1 METRARY
8 ALIGLFTLVVIV
20 AGFVFVYWIKRLDET
35 GIRAPVYF
43 EFSGSVG
50 GLAPGGA
57 VYFAGIKVG
66 TVTALAFDAENPDK
80 VRVTAEVRQD
90 VPVKTDTRAVVGS
103 NLLTGVAYIDM
114 TGGTGSAPSIFAQD
128 PPLIVGA
135 QSAFSDVLAAA
146 SSAVSKLESIASRL
160 DSFVADNQVS
170 ITNTTRNVEAFTGA
184 LAENA
189 EGIKSFLAS
198 VAELSDTAS
207 RLSSRLDG
215 IIAKADEIVTAV
227 DPEKVDGILTSTN
240 AFMQRAAEA
249 SDNIQSVI
257 AQADTIAAELTQFST
272 GLNETLGNVK
282 QVVAGVDPSK
292 VQAAVDSVSGFA
304 DKLRDATPDV
314 DGIVADVK
322 STVADVKS
330 TVADVKGTVTAQK
343 DNVDAIITN
352 AKELAAKLNA
362 ASDRIDNVLG
372 AAENVLKDEEGVGKN
387 FFQEATAAAKALRQ
401 TAETINARAGD
412 ITNGLAAFSTRGL
425 ADVASL
431 INELRASVARM
442 DRAIVDLA
450 RDPGGAIFG
459 GNSGVR
465 EYNRK

>member
-8 ALIGLFTLVVIV
+8 ALIGFFALVVIV
-20 AGFVFVYWIKRLDET
+20 AAFVFVYWIKRLDET

-43 EFSGSVG
+43 EFTGSVG

-66 TVTALAFDAENPDK
+66 TVTALAFDPENPDT
-80 VRVTAEVRQD
+80 VLVTADVRQD

-114 TGGTGSAPSIFAQD
+114 TGGSGSAPSIFSQD

-135 QSAFSDVLAAA
+135 QSAFSDVIEAAG
-146 SSAVSKLESIASRL
+146 SAVNKLESIASRL
-160 DSFVADNQVS
+160 DEFLAANQESV
-170 ITNTTRNVEAFTGA
+170 TNTTKNVEAFTGA
-184 LAENA
+184 LADNA

-198 VAELSDTAS
+198 VAELSETAS

-227 DPEKVDGILTSTN
+227 DPQKVDGILTSTED
-240 AFMQRAAEA
+240 FMRRAAEA
-249 SDNIQSVI
+249 SQNIQGVI
-257 AQADTIAAELTQFST
+257 AQAEDIAGQLNAFST
-272 GLNETLGNVK
+272 GLNETLVDAK
-282 QVVAGVDPSK
+282 QVVAGIDPSK
-292 VQAAVDSVSGFA
+292 VQSAVDSIAAFSDQIANV
-304 DKLRDATPDV
+304 TPDV
-314 DGIVADVK
+314 NGIVADVK
-322 STVADVKS
+322 STVSNVKTFAD
-330 TVADVKGTVTAQK
+330 GITAQK
-343 DNVDAIITN
+343 DNIDAIVTN
-352 AKELAAKLNA
+352 ARELAAKLNK

-372 AAENVLKDEEGVGKN
+372 AAEQVLSDEDGVGKN
-387 FFQEATAAAKALRQ
+387 FFQEATGAAKALRQ
-401 TAETINARAGD
+401 TAETINARADD
-412 ITNGLAAFSTRGL
+412 ITAGLATFSTRGL

-450 RDPGGAIFG
+450 RDPGGAFFG

>member
-8 ALIGLFTLVVIV
+8 ALIGLFTLAVIV

-114 TGGTGSAPSIFAQD
+114 TGGTGAAPSIFTQD

-135 QSAFSDVLAAA
+135 QSAFSDVIAAA
-146 SSAVSKLESIASRL
+146 GSAVSKLESIASRL
-160 DSFVADNQVS
+160 DEFLAANQESV
-170 ITNTTRNVEAFTGA
+170 TNTTKNVEAFTGA
-184 LAENA
+184 LADNA

-227 DPEKVDGILTSTN
+227 DPEKVDGILTSTED
-240 AFMQRAAEA
+240 FMRRAADA
-249 SDNIQSVI
+249 SENIQGVI
-257 AQADTIAAELTQFST
+257 AQAENIAGQLNEFST
-272 GLNETLGNVK
+272 GLNETLGTAK
-282 QVVAGVDPSK
+282 QVVAGIDPAK
-292 VQAAVDSVSGFA
+292 VQAAVDSIAGFS
-304 DKLRDATPDV
+304 DQLRNVTPDV

-322 STVADVKS
+322 STVSSVKS
-330 TVADVKGTVTAQK
+330 FADNITAQK
-343 DNVDAIITN
+343 DNVDAIVTN
-352 AKELAAKLNA
+352 ARELAAKLNK

-372 AAENVLKDEEGVGKN
+372 AAENLLSDEDGVGKN
-387 FFQEATAAAKALRQ
+387 FFQEATGAAKAMRQ
-401 TAETINARAGD
+401 TAETINARADD
-412 ITNGLAAFSTRGL
+412 ITAGLASFSTRGL

>member
-20 AGFVFVYWIKRLDET
+20 AAFVFVYWLKRLDET

-43 EFSGSVG
+43 QFSGSVG

-66 TVTALAFDAENPDK
+66 SVTALAFDSEDPDK
-80 VRVTAEVRQD
+80 VLVTAEVRQD

-114 TGGTGSAPSIFAQD
+114 TGGTGAAPSIFSQN

-146 SSAVSKLESIASRL
+146 GSAVSKLESIASRL
-160 DSFVADNQVS
+160 DEFLAANQESV
-170 ITNTTRNVEAFTGA
+170 TNTTKNVEAFTGA

-227 DPEKVDGILTSTN
+227 DPGKIDGILTSTN
-240 AFMQRAAEA
+240 DFMKRAADA
-249 SDNIQSVI
+249 SENIQGVI
-257 AQADTIAAELTQFST
+257 AQAEDIAGQLNAFST
-272 GLNETLGNVK
+272 GLNETLDGVK
-282 QVVAGVDPSK
+282 RVVAGVDPSK
-292 VQAAVDSVSGFA
+292 VQAAVDSIAGFSER
-304 DKLRDATPDV
+304 LRDVTPDV
-314 DGIVADVK
+314 DGIVADAK
-322 STVADVKS
+322 ATVAGAKAFTDNVNAQQDNINAI
-330 TVADVKGTVTAQK
+330 VADARQ
-343 DNVDAIITN
+343 
-352 AKELAAKLNA
+352 LASKLNA

-372 AAENVLKDEEGVGKN
+372 AAEQLLDDENGVGKN
-387 FFQEATAAAKALRQ
+387 FFQEATGAAKALRQ
-401 TAETINARAGD
+401 TAETINGRAD
-412 ITNGLAAFSTRGL
+412 QITAGLESFSTRGL
-425 ADVASL
+425 ADVAAL

-465 EYNRK
+465 EYNRR